1 MDGRACE
8 GAKTVRVQGKG
19 GEMGRALVGYP
30 LGGGGRVCVVCG
42 RATMD
47 RESVSRRGGEF
58 VRVQGKGGGDG
69 EGSGGLTLAEC
80 VAIRE

>member
-30 LGGGGRVCVVCG
+30 LGGGQGVCG
-42 RATMD
+42 LWASHHGSRIGEPARWRICTGA
-47 RESVSRRGGEF
+47 RE
-58 VRVQGKGGGDG
+58 GGGDG
-69 EGSGGLTLAEC
+69 EGSDGLTLAEC
-80 VAIRE
+80 VATRQ